1 MLTGWHMK
9 IATPFYV
16 GCDIIMIVKS
26 KTKGAIIEMLQA
38 YQGYIQVDGRFVA
51 DNPSV
56 KLPTQRKVIITILED
71 EYARPANT
79 DRQHKVSW
87 FRKIMQEASAA
98 ENELT
103 DADWDELENI
113 RKDTNAG
120 MSRTVDL

>member
-1 MLTGWHMK
+1 MK
-9 IATPFYV
+9 ITAPFYI
-16 GCDIIMIVKS
+16 GYGIMVIVKS
-26 KTKGAIIEMLQA
+26 KMKGAIMEMLQA

-71 EYARPANT
+71 EYVRPANT

-87 FRKIMQEASAA
+87 FRKIMQEVSAA